1 MAIAKISNKAV
12 QTTKTSY
19 FKENELELFALDI
32 YRQHN
37 NLVDKINEVIG
48 KINEVIDKVNTL

>member
-12 QTTKTSY
+12 QATKTSY
-19 FKENELELFALDI
+19 FKDNELELFSLDI

-37 NLVDKINEVIG
+37 ILVDKINEVID
-48 KINEVIDKVNTL
+48 KLNEVIDKVNTL